1 MTMIEASQRDVTFTP
16 FMLRVREA
24 LQTPDEQAARVRPSA
39 LRPIAEAC
47 DEWFYLRCRS
57 EQMVAEANSMVPDE
71 SPLDLRDEYGA
82 DSLAFVLRCR
92 GRSARFVMGQTGRK
106 GYWNAPTRRAPGR
119 SSRST
124 RRRSRTSSSSSSP
137 RDGARIMTDALL
149 VRIPA
154 RKAR

>member
-24 LQTPDEQAARVRPSA
+24 LQTPDEQPARVRPSA

-71 SPLDLRDEYGA
+71 SPLDLRDEYGT
-82 DSLAFVLRCR
+82 DSLAFVLLCR

-106 GYWNAPTRRAPGR
+106 GWVELERSYEPGSGPVEPVDQATIEDILIELLAAGR
-119 SSRST
+119 S
-124 RRRSRTSSSSSSP
+124 
-137 RDGARIMTDALL
+137 TDHD
-149 VRIPA
+149 
-154 RKAR
+154 